1 MLVIRSGI
9 HQLLV
14 RVANRVDPD
23 QKQSDLGLHCL
34 SDKTVQTWIRLME
47 HTNSDLTEQ
56 SDLGLLCLFS
66 AHDFMNQRPANQY
79 FCWKQGKNDRNLR
92 TFAI

>member
-1 MLVIRSGI
+1 MLFIRTGI

-14 RVANRVDPD
+14 RIANRVDPD

-34 SDKTVQTWIRLME
+34 SDKRQTIQTWISMME

-56 SDLGLLCLFS
+56 SISDLDLLCLIS
-66 AHDFMNQRPANQY
+66 DKNFMNQRPASYNPY
-79 FCWKQGKNDRNLR
+79 SCWKQGKK
-92 TFAI
+92 